1 MCAYSGA
8 IIDWPGPTGKRW
20 IIQRI
25 KNPERGGF
33 GAPVSSNFYHFR
45 RCACHHASCAACRV
59 SMVMGEKKAIHIL
72 DLMFGGP
79 WNALSEFPG
88 IEGSRESRGNRRKAK
103 KVIERLLS

>member
-1 MCAYSGA
+1 
-8 IIDWPGPTGKRW
+8 
-20 IIQRI
+20 
-25 KNPERGGF
+25 
-33 GAPVSSNFYHFR
+33 
-45 RCACHHASCAACRV
+45 
-59 SMVMGEKKAIHIL
+59 MVMGEKKAIHIL